1 MLIDALVSF
10 INQGAPLSLVGGAG
24 VSFRSGVIDLLGL
37 GQGVAPA
44 SIIGTAT
51 VFGMD
56 VGIGDPRIQTE
67 VFFTT
72 ALVAV
77 GGSTMNIQFQGAP
90 DAGAPTYLPGAWT
103 TLMETG
109 PLPAGAVSL
118 NAVAA
123 RFDFPPAVPPSF
135 RPRYLSLLFS
145 PSAGGSF
152 SAGAAIAPVTTV
164 RDDMAHKF
172 QSKNYSM
179 GPTH

>member
-24 VSFRSGVIDLLGL
+24 VSFRSGVIDLLGI
-37 GQGVAPA
+37 GQGQAPA
-44 SIIGTAT
+44 NIIGNAA
-51 VFGMD
+51 VFGED
-56 VGIGDPRIQTE
+56 VGIGDPRVQTE

-77 GGSTMNIQFQGAP
+77 GGSTLNIQFQAAADLGT
-90 DAGAPTYLPGAWT
+90 PTYLAGAWQ

-118 NAVAA
+118 NAVAG

-152 SAGAAIAPVTTV
+152 SAGAVIAPVTTV
-164 RDDMAHKF
+164 RDDQANKF
-172 QSKNYSM
+172 QARNYAV
-179 GPTH
+179 GPTR